1 MTIYARYFLVLRT
14 CVDIFGILTCF
25 LMTCYF
31 HDMLYLYQV
40 NNIIWPYLIL
50 VWLYSAYKT
59 SLYDDFG
66 VRRIWGELFI
76 LIKNI
81 VVQLA
86 AIIFLN
92 YFISSLSIK
101 YNFLIE
107 FALFLFIFLVA
118 EKLLITIFI
127 RFLRIKGV
135 YHRNLIVIGAGYI
148 GKNFIKFINKNPQF
162 GYKFLG
168 FIDDNSPSQNGD
180 RILGPSSILRSIL
193 DDKRVDEIII
203 ALPQN
208 EVDKIDEI
216 IDICENYATRIKII
230 PDYFRFISGNYHMSQ
245 FGQIPLIS
253 VRNYKF
259 DELYARLLKRIFDVI
274 LTVLIFIFILSW
286 LMPLIMI
293 AIKLDS
299 KGSIFFNAER
309 WGKSNKKI
317 NIFKF
322 RSMYENTKTLDANG
336 KHLQARKNDPR
347 ITRLGKILR
356 ASNLDELPQFI
367 NVLKGDMSIVGPR
380 PHSTPLNLES
390 KDSVKRYLL
399 RHLAKPGITGWAQ
412 INGLRGETP
421 EIIQMQRRVDHDIWY
436 MENWTLLLDFKIVAL
451 TVIRMFKGDQQAY

>member
-1 MTIYARYFLVLRT
+1 
-14 CVDIFGILTCF
+14 
-25 LMTCYF
+25 
-31 HDMLYLYQV
+31 MLYVYKV

-50 VWLYSAYKT
+50 IWLYSSYRT

-66 VRRIWGELFI
+66 VRRISGELFI
-76 LIKNI
+76 LVKNI
-81 VVQLA
+81 VVQIA
-86 AIIFLN
+86 AIIVLN
-92 YFISSLSIK
+92 YFITSLNIRVT
-101 YNFLIE
+101 FLIE
-107 FALFLFIFLVA
+107 FALLLLIFLVS
-118 EKLLITIFI
+118 EKLLVSVFI

-135 YHRNLIVIGAGYI
+135 YHRNLIVIGAGFI
-148 GKNFIKFINKNPQF
+148 GRNFIKFINKNPQF

-168 FIDDNSPSQNGD
+168 FIDDNIPSGSGD
-180 RILGPSSILRSIL
+180 KILGASSVLKTML
-193 DDKRVDEIII
+193 EENRVDEIII

-216 IDICENYATRIKII
+216 IDICENYTTRIKII

-259 DELYARLLKRIFDVI
+259 DDLNARLLKRIFDII
-274 LTVLIFIFILSW
+274 LTLLIFIFVLSW
-286 LMPLIMI
+286 LMPLIML

-317 NIFKF
+317 NMYKF
-322 RSMYENTKTLDANG
+322 RSMYENTKTLDENG

-347 ITRLGKILR
+347 ITRLGRILR

-380 PHSTPLNLES
+380 PHSTPLNIES

-436 MENWTLLLDFKIVAL
+436 MENWTILLDFKIVAL

>member
-1 MTIYARYFLVLRT
+1 MTIYARYFLVMRT
-14 CVDIFGILTCF
+14 CLDILGILICF
-25 LMTCYF
+25 LLTCYY
-31 HDMLYLYQV
+31 HDMLYVYKV

-50 VWLYSAYKT
+50 IWLYSSYRT

-66 VRRIWGELFI
+66 VRRISGELFI
-76 LIKNI
+76 LVKNI
-81 VVQLA
+81 VVQIA
-86 AIIFLN
+86 AIIVLN
-92 YFISSLSIK
+92 YFITSLNIRVT
-101 YNFLIE
+101 FLIE
-107 FALFLFIFLVA
+107 FALLLLIFLVS
-118 EKLLITIFI
+118 EKLLVSVFI

-135 YHRNLIVIGAGYI
+135 YHRNLIVIGAGFI
-148 GKNFIKFINKNPQF
+148 GRNFIKFINKNPQF

-168 FIDDNSPSQNGD
+168 FIDDNIPSGSGD
-180 RILGPSSILRSIL
+180 KILGASSVLKTML
-193 DDKRVDEIII
+193 EENRVDEIII

-216 IDICENYATRIKII
+216 IDICENYTTRIKII

-259 DELYARLLKRIFDVI
+259 DDLNARLLKRIFDII
-274 LTVLIFIFILSW
+274 LTLLIFIFVLSW
-286 LMPLIMI
+286 LMPLIML

-317 NIFKF
+317 NMYKF
-322 RSMYENTKTLDANG
+322 RSMYENTKTLDENG

-347 ITRLGKILR
+347 ITRLGRILR

-380 PHSTPLNLES
+380 PHSTPLNIES

-436 MENWTLLLDFKIVAL
+436 MENWTILLDFKIVAL